1 MKQTFATLTPAKEKI
16 TITMEIHLAR
26 DVFIAKMT
34 TQLPILHKLVC
45 QLMDSPF
52 MVIISMKA
60 LKMDSQ
66 MILTTAQVT
75 IMTAMAI
82 TIMLTMST
90 LVETIIGQ
98 NIDLDQV
105 IAGLEIFQRYL
116 TFGSQEEKVNR

>member
-1 MKQTFATLTPAKEKI
+1 
-16 TITMEIHLAR
+16 
-26 DVFIAKMT
+26 
-34 TQLPILHKLVC
+34 
-45 QLMDSPF
+45 MDTPF